1 MTALTVQTVLYST
14 KNITWHKMPII
25 PLKGYTKCNKQS
37 AAYTCK

>member
-1 MTALTVQTVLYST
+1 MTALTADCTLFN

-37 AAYTCK
+37 AAYTYK